1 MSKTVNYI
9 VQITI
14 FILFIAISAIAL
26 NILNLNTLGTVENL
40 IIGVLFIIPL
50 FIIIKPLLKRFLNST
65 RKSSLLNTQNS
76 ND

>member
-65 RKSSLLNTQNS
+65 RKSSLLNPQNS